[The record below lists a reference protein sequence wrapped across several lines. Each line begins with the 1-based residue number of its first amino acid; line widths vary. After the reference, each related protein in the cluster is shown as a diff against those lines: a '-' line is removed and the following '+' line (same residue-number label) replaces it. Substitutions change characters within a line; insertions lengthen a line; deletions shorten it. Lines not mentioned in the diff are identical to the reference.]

1 MKIHPH
7 ALPPAA
13 TDEPAASDTCMAA
26 SPAPPGAL
34 ALPRVSEALVAGPI
48 EAALPAAADADPTR
62 AQRRDGWT
70 PAKITTFLTAL
81 AQCGCVEDAAR
92 AAGMSKQGAYAL
104 RNRAAGGAF
113 ALAWDAAVEQVAHAR
128 VADEIRSRALHGC
141 VEIIVRDGKVWGERH
156 RFDNR
161 LTMALLTRLDA
172 KRDSR
177 KDHDVDARIVA
188 GEFDQFVAIA
198 ARGDLDE
205 AAAFLADRHDAEWT
219 NCEQARLLTRLGNY
233 QRYGVGLPEEIDVSD
248 LDATD
253 PAAWTEE
260 QVERA
265 RRAEILED
273 EEDEEEQ
280 EAGGPN
286 PSSIYMQLA
295 ALADADDDEEEDDEQ
310 DEADEV
316 AAEAELED
324 AIATGNFVNFT
335 PPVPPGAVAADS
347 PMATGNFVNFTPP
360 TERMAAADRAAFN
373 LPADEL
379 HAKEKVRT

>member
-1 MKIHPH
+1 MTWTR
-7 ALPPAA
+7 AW
-13 TDEPAASDTCMAA
+13 
-26 SPAPPGAL
+26 
-34 ALPRVSEALVAGPI
+34 
-48 EAALPAAADADPTR
+48 LPA
-62 AQRRDGWT
+62 
-70 PAKITTFLTAL
+70 
-81 AQCGCVEDAAR
+81 
-92 AAGMSKQGAYAL
+92 
-104 RNRAAGGAF
+104 
-113 ALAWDAAVEQVAHAR
+113 
-128 VADEIRSRALHGC
+128 SRP
-141 VEIIVRDGKVWGERH
+141 VRRH
-156 RFDNR
+156 R
-161 LTMALLTRLDA
+161 
-172 KRDSR
+172 
-177 KDHDVDARIVA
+177 H
-188 GEFDQFVAIA
+188 
-198 ARGDLDE
+198 RGDLDE

-295 ALADADDDEEEDDEQ
+295 GFADADDDEEEDDEQ

-316 AAEAELED
+316 AADRLDD
-324 AIATGNFVNFT
+324 AIADRKVHIS
-335 PPVPPGAVAADS
+335 PVPPGAVADS